1 MSEAPQAPR
10 SRYES
15 IELHL
20 PEVEKFIAGLE
31 AGVFEA
37 YETLGMALG
46 SIVDQPNQ
54 SDIFMPIISASCP
67 NRRSAQCWPIRASRR
82 AGRFCLC
89 FSSSSHHGTAND
101 TRLARHHYAQD
112 RRWKA

>member
-1 MSEAPQAPR
+1 MSAAPQAPR

-15 IELHL
+15 IELHM

-54 SDIFMPIISASCP
+54 SDIFMAIIFGLMPESTQRTMLADP
-67 NRRSAQCWPIRASRR
+67 RIQESRTVLPLLQQ
-82 AGRFCLC
+82 F
-89 FSSSSHHGTAND
+89 
-101 TRLARHHYAQD
+101 LAARDGKRH
-112 RRWKA
+112 

>member
-1 MSEAPQAPR
+1 MSEATQAPR

-37 YETLGMALG
+37 YETLGMVGRSPWLRLG
-46 SIVDQPNQ
+46 SNHYCGQLWLQRHADLN
-54 SDIFMPIISASCP
+54 FM
-67 NRRSAQCWPIRASRR
+67 RASHEVH
-82 AGRFCLC
+82 A
-89 FSSSSHHGTAND
+89 
-101 TRLARHHYAQD
+101 
-112 RRWKA
+112 

>member
-1 MSEAPQAPR
+1 MSAAPQAPR

-15 IELHL
+15 IELHM

-37 YETLGMALG
+37 YQTLGMALG

-54 SDIFMPIISASCP
+54 SDIFMAIIFGLMPESAQRTMLADPRIQESWTVLP
-67 NRRSAQCWPIRASRR
+67 LLQRLLASRDAKRHLAVRRS
-82 AGRFCLC
+82 
-89 FSSSSHHGTAND
+89 D
-101 TRLARHHYAQD
+101 
-112 RRWKA
+112 

>member
-1 MSEAPQAPR
+1 MSAAPQAPR

-15 IELHL
+15 IELHV

-37 YETLGMALG
+37 YQTLGMALG

-54 SDIFMPIISASCP
+54 SDIFMAIIFGLMP
-67 NRRSAQCWPIRASRR
+67 ESAQRIM
-82 AGRFCLC
+82 
-89 FSSSSHHGTAND
+89 
-101 TRLARHHYAQD
+101 LADPRIQESWTVLPLLQQFLAARDGKRH
-112 RRWKA
+112 

>member
-1 MSEAPQAPR
+1 MSEPPHAPR

-20 PEVEKFIAGLE
+20 PEIETFIAGLE

-46 SIVDQPNQ
+46 SVVDQPNQ
-54 SDIFMPIISASCP
+54 TDIFMAIIFGLMP
-67 NRRSAQCWPIRASRR
+67 QSAQRTILADPRVPESRTV
-82 AGRFCLC
+82 LPLLLQL
-89 FSSSSHHGTAND
+89 
-101 TRLARHHYAQD
+101 LAARDGKRH
-112 RRWKA
+112 